1 MLRTVT
7 GGERYGG
14 NMSIFGT
21 EYQYG
26 QGMLAS
32 AIKVGEKSQGGE
44 GGRGHWG
51 GSEEEPLE
59 RNMGKFKFGGR

>member
-1 MLRTVT
+1 
-7 GGERYGG
+7 
-14 NMSIFGT
+14 MSIFGM

-44 GGRGHWG
+44 GGRDHWG
-51 GSEEEPLE
+51 GWI
-59 RNMGKFKFGGR
+59 GGRTFGEEYG